1 MHNRIPKSGFFRC
14 RPCACTASQV
24 FSQPRA
30 AHLPET
36 RRSTTATV
44 ARKTSVTAR
53 RGVVLTITN
62 PKDAVLMSPSF
73 FWGASPNGG
82 SPRRISCT
90 CALCGNR
97 GVPAGTR
104 PKLVC
109 VFVFQWFP
117 MVPNG
122 SQWFPMHPYSS
133 SVTLRPSWFLHPW
146 VQVPTWSNC
155 VPLVQQRV

>member
-1 MHNRIPKSGFFRC
+1 MRAQLPKYF
-14 RPCACTASQV
+14 P
-24 FSQPRA
+24 QPRA

-44 ARKTSVTAR
+44 ARKTFVTAR
-53 RGVVLTITN
+53 RGVVLTITF
-62 PKDAVLMSPSF
+62 PKDAVFMSPSF
-73 FWGASPNGG
+73 FCSASPNGS
-82 SPRRISCT
+82 SPRRIFCT
-90 CALCGNR
+90 FALCGNR
-97 GVPAGTR
+97 RKAPGTSTCWYA
-104 PKLVC
+104 PKTCLCVC
-109 VFVFQWFP
+109 FP